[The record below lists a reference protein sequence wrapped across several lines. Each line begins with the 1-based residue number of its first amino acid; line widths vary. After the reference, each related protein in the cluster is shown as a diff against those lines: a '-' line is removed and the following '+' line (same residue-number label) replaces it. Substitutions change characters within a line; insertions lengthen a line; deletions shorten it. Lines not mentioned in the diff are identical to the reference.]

1 MIEFDDFL
9 IKEGIDPRSVMV
21 MRHRPSEKV
30 LRDVLP
36 WLAEEQPDVYNAY
49 QSEHGEKVEK
59 ALGNAAYLASFIGHE
74 AGRALFVGIYSVA
87 GSRRISIPD
96 FWKVPQVQIL
106 RTFGIRGPA
115 EGRCPLWFD
124 LRHSSHLNSLKGR
137 LIIDWP
143 GIERSWWRWAD
154 RNHFAVHAIRE
165 ESLLVRPMLEWHAM
179 TLSWQELQVLPAS
192 WKNRLS
198 QWRGIYFIFD
208 KSALKGYV
216 GSACGTDNLLGRW
229 MDYAV
234 TGHGG
239 NRLLRTR
246 NPEDFSFSILQR
258 VSPDMER
265 DEINRLESSWKD
277 RLHTRAPIGLN
288 DN

>member
-1 MIEFDDFL
+1 VIEFEDFL
-9 IKEGIDPRSVMV
+9 VKEGIDSRSVMV
-21 MRHRPSEKV
+21 MRHRPSEKA

-49 QSEHGEKVEK
+49 QSEHGEKVEN
-59 ALGNAAYLASFIGHE
+59 ALSKAAYLASFIGHE
-74 AGRALFVGIYSVA
+74 AGRALFVGIYSVVD
-87 GSRRISIPD
+87 SRRISIPD
-96 FWKVPQVQIL
+96 FWKVSQVRKL
-106 RTFGIRGPA
+106 KAFGINGPA
-115 EGRCPLWFD
+115 EGRSPLWFD
-124 LRHSSHLNSLKGR
+124 LRLSAHLDRLKGR
-137 LIIDWP
+137 LIVDWP

-154 RNHFAVHAIRE
+154 RNHFAVHAICE
-165 ESLLVRPMLEWHAM
+165 ESLLVRPMPDWHAL

-192 WKNRLS
+192 WKNRLQ

-208 KSALKGYV
+208 RSARMGYV
-216 GSACGTDNLLGRW
+216 GSACGGDNLLGRW
-229 MDYAV
+229 KDYAA

-239 NRLLRTR
+239 NRLLR
-246 NPEDFSFSILQR
+246 NCDPENFSFSILQR

-277 RLHTRAPIGLN
+277 RLHTRAPMGLN